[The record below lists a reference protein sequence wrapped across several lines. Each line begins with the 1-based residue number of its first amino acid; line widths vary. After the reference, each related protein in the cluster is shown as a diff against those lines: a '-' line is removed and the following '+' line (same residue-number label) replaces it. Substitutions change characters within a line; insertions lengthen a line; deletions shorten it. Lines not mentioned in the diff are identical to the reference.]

1 MADEQPNI
9 TPDNYIGNFPIRQ
22 EIAALPADE
31 PKSLR
36 LGWTF
41 YEVESTTNNTFDYSN
56 KAFETTEADK
66 YRTHSSQHVLK
77 EHLARRIHTTQE
89 ILPELKGRPWNNL
102 ALSAVLM
109 FDPYAIRVTKD
120 SVTLDAMP
128 KRITVWLREDDA
140 SIRKIEMEVSPAA
153 IGIKSGVDFN
163 YKMKNK
169 ELPPPSDKPLYY
181 YNPEAVKKIN
191 I

>member
-77 EHLARRIHTTQE
+77 EHLARRIYTTQE